1 MIQRIHEVKVEI
13 AIITEENQNED
24 ANMFREGILIIK
36 LTCMV
41 QILGKLSILK
51 KLMQGP
57 QMHLLI

>member
-13 AIITEENQNED
+13 VFFIEENQNED
-24 ANMFREGILIIK
+24 RNMFREGTSFIK

-51 KLMQGP
+51 KLM
-57 QMHLLI
+57 